1 MCPFSK
7 TTVVGL
13 IRKIMTSPA
22 FYQVY
27 STRHKFLL
35 FEEASNPMRKL
46 VVPPVLT
53 LLLH

>member
-1 MCPFSK
+1 MCSFSK

-13 IRKIMTSPA
+13 IRKIVTSPT
-22 FYQVY
+22 FDQFY

-35 FEEASNPMRKL
+35 VEEASNLVRNQ
-46 VVPPVLT
+46 VVPPELT

>member
-7 TTVVGL
+7 TTVVCL
-13 IRKIMTSPA
+13 IRKIMTSPT
-22 FYQVY
+22 FDQFY

-35 FEEASNPMRKL
+35 VEEASNLVRKQ
-46 VVPPVLT
+46 VVPPELT